1 MHELTLIKASISTFA
16 CSKLR
21 RTWYKIFQASIIS
34 SKKHKSQSTMEDIV
48 SFNLYQDICKTMVL
62 QILNMYARTPNFITA
77 SHKIK
82 VPQKLA
88 QIYKVNSPCRHSS

>member
-34 SKKHKSQSTMEDIV
+34 SKKNRSQSTMEDIV
-48 SFNLYQDICKTMVL
+48 SFNLYQDMQNNGFTDFKYVCM
-62 QILNMYARTPNFITA
+62 
-77 SHKIK
+77 
-82 VPQKLA
+82 
-88 QIYKVNSPCRHSS
+88 HS

>member
-48 SFNLYQDICKTMVL
+48 SFNLYQDMQNNGFTDFKYVCM
-62 QILNMYARTPNFITA
+62 
-77 SHKIK
+77 
-82 VPQKLA
+82 
-88 QIYKVNSPCRHSS
+88 HS